1 MTTRGFGS
9 AESVQVANFIADAL
23 EAKGD
28 AARLAKIGEGVKA
41 LCAKFPVYGPKMQ
54 KSYGYGP

>member
-1 MTTRGFGS
+1 
-9 AESVQVANFIADAL
+9 VQVANFIADAL

-41 LCAKFPVYGPKMQ
+41 LCAKFPVYGPKMRA
-54 KSYGYGP
+54 SYGL